1 MRRIL
6 ICAALALGCGPAL
19 AHHSFAMFDQSK
31 QVTLA
36 GTVRE
41 FQFTNPHAFIELDV
55 VGPGGG
61 PAVDWSIELNSP
73 NNLRR
78 QGWTRDSLKPGDKI
92 TAVIAP
98 VKDGKTGGLFIY
110 ATLAGGKVLGDPGQA
125 RSGPINAPGL
135 Q

>member
-1 MRRIL
+1 
-6 ICAALALGCGPAL
+6 
-19 AHHSFAMFDQSK
+19 MFDQSK
-31 QVTLA
+31 QLPLT
-36 GTVRE
+36 GTVKD

-55 VGPGGG
+55 PNAGAAPT
-61 PAVDWSIELNSP
+61 DWSIELNSP

-110 ATLAGGKVLGDPGQA
+110 ATLAGGKVLGDPAQA
-125 RSGPINAPGL
+125 RGGPINAPGL